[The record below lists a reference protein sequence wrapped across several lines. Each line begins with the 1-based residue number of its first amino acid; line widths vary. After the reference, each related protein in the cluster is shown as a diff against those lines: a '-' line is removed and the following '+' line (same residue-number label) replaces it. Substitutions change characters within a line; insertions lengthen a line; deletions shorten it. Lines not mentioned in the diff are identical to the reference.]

1 MQCGY
6 FLCHGKAQAVA
17 LRPVAGVPLIELLKD
32 MAAGLGVHT
41 AAMVSDSHNRSAL
54 LAVQCYAYGSVLR
67 AELGGIIQQ
76 IQPDLLYQSFAA
88 VVGAGGQLG
97 LKLQRLI
104 APLLPGHKD
113 ALAQLLIQRKVC
125 TVGQNGLCLDTIQE
139 QHTAG
144 KLCQPPALIA
154 DDLQILA
161 LLLWGDILVQQQV
174 GKAADADD
182 GRLEL
187 MGKVIYKILA
197 QQLRAGKLLRRF
209 VEGCFE
215 LPDLGRLI
223 PVGSGLQAHGEVPCR
238 QPVHRLYDVFD
249 RFY

>member
-1 MQCGY
+1 M
-6 FLCHGKAQAVA
+6 CHGKAQAVA

-41 AAMVSDSHNRSAL
+41 AALVSDSHNRSAL

-76 IQPDLLYQSFAA
+76 IQPDLLYQRFAA

-125 TVGQNGLCLDTIQE
+125 TVG
-139 QHTAG
+139 
-144 KLCQPPALIA
+144 
-154 DDLQILA
+154 
-161 LLLWGDILVQQQV
+161 
-174 GKAADADD
+174 
-182 GRLEL
+182 
-187 MGKVIYKILA
+187 
-197 QQLRAGKLLRRF
+197 
-209 VEGCFE
+209 
-215 LPDLGRLI
+215 
-223 PVGSGLQAHGEVPCR
+223 
-238 QPVHRLYDVFD
+238 
-249 RFY
+249 

>member
-1 MQCGY
+1 M
-6 FLCHGKAQAVA
+6 CHGKAQAVA
-17 LRPVAGVPLIELLKD
+17 LRPVAGVPLIELFKD
-32 MAAGLGVHT
+32 MAAGFSVHT
-41 AAMVSDSHNRSAL
+41 AAVVSDSHNRAAL
-54 LAVQCYAYGSVLR
+54 LTVQCYAYDSALR
-67 AELGGIIQQ
+67 AEFGGVVQQ
-76 IQPDLLYQSFAA
+76 IQPDLLYQCFAA

-125 TVGQNGLCLDTIQE
+125 AVGQNGLCLDTIQE

-144 KLCQPPALIA
+144 KLCQPLALIA
-154 DDLQILA
+154 DDLQILM

-187 MGKVIYKILA
+187 MGKVIHKILA
-197 QQLRAGKLLRRF
+197 QQLSAGKLLRRF
-209 VEGCFE
+209 VEGCLE
-215 LPDLGRLI
+215 LPDLGGLI
-223 PVGSGLQAHGEVPCR
+223 PVGGGLQTDGEVPRR
-238 QPVHRLYDVFD
+238 QQVHRLYDVFD
-249 RFY
+249 RLY

>member
-1 MQCGY
+1 M
-6 FLCHGKAQAVA
+6 
-17 LRPVAGVPLIELLKD
+17 
-32 MAAGLGVHT
+32 
-41 AAMVSDSHNRSAL
+41 
-54 LAVQCYAYGSVLR
+54 
-67 AELGGIIQQ
+67 
-76 IQPDLLYQSFAA
+76 
-88 VVGAGGQLG
+88 VGAGGQLG

-209 VEGCFE
+209 VEGRFE
-215 LPDLGRLI
+215 LPDLGGLI
-223 PVGSGLQAHGEVPCR
+223 PVGGGLQAHGEVPCR

-249 RFY
+249 RLY

>member
-1 MQCGY
+1 M
-6 FLCHGKAQAVA
+6 
-17 LRPVAGVPLIELLKD
+17 
-32 MAAGLGVHT
+32 
-41 AAMVSDSHNRSAL
+41 
-54 LAVQCYAYGSVLR
+54 QCYAYGSVLR
-67 AELGGIIQQ
+67 AELGGIIQE
-76 IQPDLLYQSFAA
+76 IQPDLLYQRFAA

-125 TVGQNGLCLDTIQE
+125 AVGQNGLCLDTIQE

-209 VEGCFE
+209 VEGRFE
-215 LPDLGRLI
+215 FPDLGGLI
-223 PVGSGLQAHGEVPCR
+223 PVDGGLQAHSEVPCR
-238 QPVHRLYDVFD
+238 QLVHRLYDVFD
-249 RFY
+249 RLY

>member
-1 MQCGY
+1 
-6 FLCHGKAQAVA
+6 
-17 LRPVAGVPLIELLKD
+17 

-41 AAMVSDSHNRSAL
+41 AAWSSDSHNRSAQ
-54 LAVQCYAYGSVLR
+54 LAVAVITLMVPFSGLNLAALSS
-67 AELGGIIQQ
+67 Q
-76 IQPDLLYQSFAA
+76 ISHDLLYQRFAA
-88 VVGAGGQLG
+88 VVGAGASARPQTAVAY
-97 LKLQRLI
+97 R
-104 APLLPGHKD
+104 ATLPGHKD

-215 LPDLGRLI
+215 LPDLGGSYPWAAGCRRTVKSPPPAGSS
-223 PVGSGLQAHGEVPCR
+223 PV
-238 QPVHRLYDVFD
+238 
-249 RFY
+249 

>member
-1 MQCGY
+1 M
-6 FLCHGKAQAVA
+6 
-17 LRPVAGVPLIELLKD
+17 
-32 MAAGLGVHT
+32 
-41 AAMVSDSHNRSAL
+41 
-54 LAVQCYAYGSVLR
+54 QCYAYGSVLR

-76 IQPDLLYQSFAA
+76 IQPDLLYQRFAA
-88 VVGAGGQLG
+88 VVGAGGQRG

-125 TVGQNGLCLDTIQE
+125 AVGQNGLCLDTIQE

-144 KLCQPPALIA
+144 KLRQPLALIA

-161 LLLWGDILVQQQV
+161 LFLRGNLLVQQQV

-187 MGKVIYKILA
+187 MGKVIHKILA

-209 VEGCFE
+209 VEGCFK
-215 LPDLGRLI
+215 LPDLGGLI
-223 PVGSGLQAHGEVPCR
+223 PVGSRLQAHGEVPCR
-238 QPVHRLYDVFD
+238 QPVHRLHDVFD
-249 RFY
+249 RLY